1 MGLVAK
7 ESGSGGSFK
16 PVPAGTHLARCYR
29 IIDLGTQR
37 VVGSYG
43 EKRQPKIMVQFEIHS
58 EDDNGQP
65 LVTDKGEPLSISKNY
80 TLSLSENATLRKD
93 LTSWRGREF
102 NAEELR
108 GFELKNILG
117 HWAMLSVTRALGSN
131 GKEYTNIIGISGV
144 PSAIKKAGLPE
155 GKNKLVLFSI
165 SEADMEV
172 FESFSKSIQ
181 EKIQA
186 SPEWNSFFGKKYAED
201 QAGSARQGTS
211 FDDMADDVPF

>member
-7 ESGSGGSFK
+7 ETGSGGSFK

-37 VVGSYG
+37 VVGSFG
-43 EKRQPKIMVQFEIHS
+43 EKNQPKIMVQFEIHS
-58 EDDNGQP
+58 EDDSGAP

-102 NAEELR
+102 TPQELR

-117 HWAMLSVTRALGSN
+117 HWAMLSVTRAIGNN

-155 GKNKLVLFSI
+155 GHNKPVLFNI
-165 SEADMEV
+165 AEADMDL
-172 FESFSKSIQ
+172 FETFSQSIKQ
-181 EKIQA
+181 KIQA
-186 SPEWNSFFGKKYAED
+186 SPEWNSFFGKQYAKEQAQSAKSLELDQED
-201 QAGSARQGTS
+201 SI
-211 FDDMADDVPF
+211 PF